1 MKHQPYLSSNFL
13 LYCSAE
19 NSIKLNFG
27 GEYEL
32 VPWKIWKKDSNN
44 VESEI
49 NTPKYGIYGDILV
62 ECNPHILIKDNNLYL
77 GYTAGFNQGLNTPI
91 VYCYI
96 NIPIDSNLNI
106 IGDMNIITRS
116 FSSCLI
122 QNKLFSIDH
131 KHGHDKLIVN
141 DELFKLPFEYKFIY
155 RLTNVFEQED
165 RFIITVSDLDG
176 VYRSYLIDFKGNF
189 KEIKNLAGDSIYK
202 CSIYNNKLV
211 YAVKDSEDK
220 EARRIVEE
228 TFSSNLNIF

>member
-32 VPWKIWKKDSNN
+32 VPWKIYKKDSNN
-44 VESEI
+44 IESEI
-49 NTPKYGIYGDILV
+49 NTPKYGPLGNIIL
-62 ECNPHILIKDNNLYL
+62 ECNPHLLTKDYTLYL
-77 GYTAGFNQGLNTPI
+77 GYTAGFNQGLETPI
-91 VYCYI
+91 VYYYI

-106 IGDMNIITRS
+106 IGDMNVITRS

-131 KHGHDKLIVN
+131 KSGEDKLIVD

-155 RLTNVFEQED
+155 RITNVFEQEG
-165 RFIITVSDLDG
+165 RFIITVSDADNI
-176 VYRSYLIDFKGNF
+176 YRSYLIDFNNNF

-211 YAVKDSEDK
+211 YAVKDTTDQ

-228 TFSSNLNIF
+228 TFSENLNKF